1 MQRRVPAIAAAI
13 LLTLGL
19 AACSGSST
27 PVSDG
32 DALGSVEVTGEYG
45 TAPAVTIGDVSGLG
59 EEIERRIEVEG
70 DGEEISLDSTV
81 AANLTVYDAGTKTE
95 QSPYGPLGQVL
106 DLSADGIPEYLTG
119 LFDGVASGSRVV
131 ALIPS
136 VLLLEGTAN
145 AGATDTPPAL
155 VVADVVEVPETR
167 AVGSEQEPTQSL
179 VTLTDA
185 AEGAP
190 QISIVDG
197 AAAPSDLVLET
208 RKLGTG
214 AVVAEGS
221 SVIVQYT
228 GVLFATGETFDSS
241 WDRGAPAQFS
251 TTGVVDGFAQ
261 ALVGQ
266 TVGSQVIAVIP
277 PALGYGDQASNAI
290 PAGSTLVFV
299 VDILGTI

>member
-1 MQRRVPAIAAAI
+1 MQRRLPAIAAAV
-13 LLTLGL
+13 LLSLGL
-19 AACSGSST
+19 ASCAGSST
-27 PVSDG
+27 PVASG
-32 DALGSVEVTGEYG
+32 DALNGIEVTGEYG
-45 TAPAVTIGDVSGLG
+45 AAPAVTIGEVSGLG
-59 EEIERRIEVEG
+59 DEMERRIEVEG
-70 DGEEISLDSTV
+70 DGEEMTLDSTV
-81 AANLTVYDAGTKTE
+81 TANLTVYDVGTQAE

-106 DLSADGIPEYLTG
+106 DLSDEGIPGYLSG

-136 VLLLEGTAN
+136 ALLLEGTAN

-155 VVADVVEVPETR
+155 VVADVIEIPETR
-167 AVGSEQEPTQSL
+167 ATGSEQTPTQEL
-179 VTLTDA
+179 VTVTDA

-190 QISIVDG
+190 QITIAEG
-197 AAAPSDLVLET
+197 AAAPDELVLDT

-214 AVVAEGS
+214 AVVADGS
-221 SVIVQYT
+221 TVVVQYT
-228 GVLFATGETFDSS
+228 GVLFASGEKFDSS
-241 WDRGAPAQFS
+241 WDRGEPAQFS

-277 PALGYGDQASNAI
+277 PALGYGDQASDTI

>member
-1 MQRRVPAIAAAI
+1 MQRRLSAIAAAI
-13 LLTLGL
+13 LLSLGL
-19 AACSGSST
+19 ASCSGSST
-27 PVSDG
+27 PVASG
-32 DALGSVEVTGEYG
+32 DALNGVEVTGEYG

-59 EEIERRIEVEG
+59 EEMERRVDVEG
-70 DGEEISLDSTV
+70 DGDVITMDSTV
-81 AANLTVYDAGTKTE
+81 TANLTVYDVGTKTE
-95 QSPYGPLGQVL
+95 ESPYGPLGQVL
-106 DLSADGIPEYLTG
+106 ELNAEGIPGYLTG

-136 VLLLEGTAN
+136 ALLLEGTPN
-145 AGATDTPPAL
+145 AGATGTPPAL
-155 VVADVVEVPETR
+155 VVADVISIPDTR
-167 AVGSEQEPTQSL
+167 AVGAEQPSTQEL
-179 VTLTDA
+179 VTVKDA

-190 QISIVDG
+190 QIAIVEG
-197 AAAPSDLVLET
+197 AAAPTELVLET

-214 AVVAEGS
+214 PVVAEGS
-221 SVIVQYT
+221 SVVVQYT
-228 GVLFATGETFDSS
+228 GVLFSNGEKFDSS
-241 WDRGAPAQFS
+241 WDRGTPAQFS

-277 PALGYGDQASNAI
+277 PELGYGDKESGTI

>member
-1 MQRRVPAIAAAI
+1 MQRRLPAVAAAV
-13 LLTLGL
+13 LLSLGL
-19 AACSGSST
+19 ASCAGSST
-27 PVSDG
+27 PVADG
-32 DALGSVEVTGEYG
+32 DALKTVEVTGEFG
-45 TAPAVTIGDVSGLG
+45 AAPTVTIGDVSGLG
-59 EEIERRIEVEG
+59 EEIERRVEIEG
-70 DGEEISLDSTV
+70 DGEEMTLDSTV
-81 AANLTVYDAGTKTE
+81 AADLTVYDAGTKAE

-106 DLSADGIPEYLTG
+106 DLSAEGIPGYLTG
-119 LFDGVASGSRVV
+119 LFEGVTSGSRVV

-136 VLLLEGTAN
+136 ALLLEGTAN

-155 VVADVVEVPETR
+155 VVADVIEVPDAR
-167 AVGSEQEPTQSL
+167 AVGAEQPSTQDL
-179 VTLTDA
+179 VTVTDA

-190 QISIVDG
+190 QISIVEG
-197 AAAPSDLVLET
+197 GAAPSELVLET

-214 AVVAEGS
+214 GVVAEGS
-221 SVIVQYT
+221 SVVVQYT
-228 GVLFATGETFDSS
+228 GVLFATGEKFDSS
-241 WDRGAPAQFS
+241 WDRGTPAQFS

-277 PALGYGDQASNAI
+277 PALGYGDQASDTI

>member
-1 MQRRVPAIAAAI
+1 MQRRLPAIAAAV
-13 LLTLGL
+13 LLSFGL
-19 AACSGSST
+19 ASCAGSST
-27 PVSDG
+27 PVASG
-32 DALGSVEVTGEYG
+32 DALKGIEVTGEYG
-45 TAPAVTIGDVSGLG
+45 AAPTITIGDVSGLG
-59 EEIERRIEVEG
+59 EEMERRVDIEG
-70 DGEEISLDSTV
+70 DGEQITLDSTV
-81 AANLTVYDAGTKTE
+81 AANLTVYDAGTKSE

-106 DLSADGIPEYLTG
+106 DLSAEGIPGYLTG

-131 ALIPS
+131 AVIPS
-136 VLLLEGTAN
+136 ALLLEGTAN

-155 VVADVVEVPETR
+155 VVADVIEVPETR
-167 AVGSEQEPTQSL
+167 AVGAEQQSTQEL
-179 VTLTDA
+179 VTVTDA

-190 QISIVDG
+190 QITIAEG
-197 AAAPSDLVLET
+197 AAAPDELVLET

-221 SVIVQYT
+221 SVVVQYT
-228 GVLFATGETFDSS
+228 GVLFANGEKFDSS
-241 WDRGAPAQFS
+241 WDRGTPAQFS

-277 PALGYGDQASNAI
+277 PALGYGDQASDTI